1 MSGSPNRMVEFFQ
14 GKRTFGKKPLCH
26 VCNSWYIV
34 SYERCLRY
42 LKQSILSG
50 FPMKPEARMVPR
62 LASWMAAVAFL
73 LLFSTIHAYAASNG
87 AQADRDELLQ
97 RKLLL
102 AGSIAGFAV
111 VLILVVTQMRGTW
124 QRQERS
130 NRGSVRRK
138 PASTKTLG
146 FRCRNC
152 GRTFRG
158 QVTAE
163 SKIKCPMC
171 GHVWKWPPPIEL
183 KLVKDRMT
191 AFALDSKNPR
201 GDITPAVKLICLF
214 SKGVAERILSAGK
227 YLEPGEMLSVCG
239 NCRELHI
246 TEKRNRG
253 LLGVCVRCESVFV
266 IS

>member
-1 MSGSPNRMVEFFQ
+1 MV
-14 GKRTFGKKPLCH
+14 R
-26 VCNSWYIV
+26 S
-34 SYERCLRY
+34 
-42 LKQSILSG
+42 
-50 FPMKPEARMVPR
+50 
-62 LASWMAAVAFL
+62 LACWVAAVAFL
-73 LLFSTIHAYAASNG
+73 LHFSAMHAYGSSNG

-97 RKLLL
+97 RKLLV
-102 AGSIAGFAV
+102 AGSIAGLAV

-124 QRQERS
+124 RRQEGS
-130 NRGSVRRK
+130 NRGSARRK

-152 GRTFRG
+152 GRAFRG

-163 SKIKCPMC
+163 CTIKCPMC

-191 AFALDSKNPR
+191 AFGLDSRNPR

-239 NCRELHI
+239 NCREIHI
-246 TEKRNRG
+246 AQGRNRG